1 MMQKWR
7 TTKPKFDL
15 KLQDFNSALICVLK
29 IKTPQFDVFDSKL
42 LRVNAHKR
50 LGKVFIVKNWEFY
63 G

>member
-42 LRVNAHKR
+42 LRVNAQKR
-50 LGKVFIVKNWEFY
+50 LVKVFVVKNWECY

>member
-1 MMQKWR
+1 MMQKWKR
-7 TTKPKFDL
+7 NKPKFDL
-15 KLQDFNSALICVLK
+15 KLLDFSLALFRVLK